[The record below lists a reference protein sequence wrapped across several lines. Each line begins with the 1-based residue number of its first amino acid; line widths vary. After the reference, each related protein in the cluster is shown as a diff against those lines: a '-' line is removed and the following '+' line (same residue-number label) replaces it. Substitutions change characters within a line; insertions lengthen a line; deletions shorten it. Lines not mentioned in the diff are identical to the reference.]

1 MFEAMLME
9 AGSKTDAQV
18 LRKRSSM
25 ICVRA
30 TLRRLAS
37 STIEPHWLVDR
48 MSASHS
54 ACSNWVRS
62 SAMALRKGTKTAEL
76 VEPMGAGGGRQER
89 RLRIDPL
96 RAAAAGGVDGTGKS
110 ADDHCTANGPDRDG
124 TVIVA
129 QPRIDLMGRIC
140 ARSAKIW
147 V

>member
-9 AGSKTDAQV
+9 AGSKTDVLV
-18 LRKRSSM
+18 LRRRSSM

-37 STIEPHWLVDR
+37 STIEPHWLDDR

-54 ACSNWVRS
+54 ACSSWVRS

-76 VEPMGAGGGRQER
+76 VEPIGAGGGRQER

-96 RAAAAGGVDGTGKS
+96 RAAAAGGVDGRGKS
-110 ADDHCTANGPDRDG
+110 AADHCTSNGPDRDG
-124 TVIVA
+124 TGMAVP
-129 QPRIDLMGRIC
+129 PRIGLMGRIC
-140 ARSAKIW
+140 ASSAKIW